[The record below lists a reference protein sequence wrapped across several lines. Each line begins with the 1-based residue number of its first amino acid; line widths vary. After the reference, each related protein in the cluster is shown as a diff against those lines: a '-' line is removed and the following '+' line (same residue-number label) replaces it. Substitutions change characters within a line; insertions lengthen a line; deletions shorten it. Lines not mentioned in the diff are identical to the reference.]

1 MLTQPVETIGA
12 PGRIR
17 TPNLLIRSQAL
28 YPVELRA
35 RGGNGIQ
42 AHTGPGNG
50 FEDDLDDE
58 PARLPHCRRNAT
70 LRIYDLVVNGDR
82 DRVSVNRLV
91 SVKSI
96 E

>member
-1 MLTQPVETIGA
+1 
-12 PGRIR
+12 
-17 TPNLLIRSQAL
+17 
-28 YPVELRA
+28 
-35 RGGNGIQ
+35 
-42 AHTGPGNG
+42 
-50 FEDDLDDE
+50 
-58 PARLPHCRRNAT
+58 LPHCRRNAT